1 MPSKRGASE
10 LSILRAIFDQAL
22 HFTALVSPSGE
33 TIAVNRTALELL
45 GIKASDVIGRPLWEA
60 RWWAAAPLA
69 AQALRRAV
77 DEASGGRTIRFEAE
91 QRTSEGARAVYDF
104 SVFPIEEQRQVSGVM
119 IEGRD
124 ITPRRAAEDAL
135 RLSEFRFSGIV
146 DIAADAIVSVDED
159 QVITLF
165 NQGAERMFG
174 YTAAEVIGKPL
185 DVLIPHDVRELHRHH
200 LREFTKSPIRARRMG
215 ERSEVRGLRKSG
227 EEFPAE
233 ASISKLDV
241 EGRRVYTAV
250 MRDVSERRSAEQER
264 ARLYAEAQQAIRAR
278 DDVLS
283 IVSHDLRNPLSV
295 IGMCA
300 SAIEDFMP
308 TPDPRISDLVATIQ
322 SSADWMN
329 RLIEDLLDVTRVEA
343 GRLQLHRRPEDLLR
357 VIAEAVTMLQP
368 AVAGKSISLREEI
381 PEYLPRADVD
391 APRMIQVLQ
400 NLVSNAVKFTSPGGE
415 IAIQATAKDGE
426 ARIAVSD
433 TGIGIP
439 PDDLPRLFDRFWQAT
454 GSRRGGAGLGLAIA
468 KGIIEAHGGRIWVE
482 SEVGR
487 GSTFTFALPVLE
499 APGAKS

>member
-1 MPSKRGASE
+1 M
-10 LSILRAIFDQAL
+10 FDQAL
-22 HFTALVSPSGE
+22 HFTALVSSSGDL
-33 TIAVNRTALELL
+33 IAINRTALKLMGVQAPEVV
-45 GIKASDVIGRPLWEA
+45 GHRLWETSWWKGAPQAA
-60 RWWAAAPLA
+60 R
-69 AQALRRAV
+69 ALERAV
-77 DEASGGRTIRFEAE
+77 AEASEGRMIRFEAE
-91 QRTSEGARAVYDF
+91 QRSSAGERAVMDF
-104 SVFPIEEQRQVSGVM
+104 SVFPLDDDRVTGVM
-119 IEGRD
+119 VEGRD
-124 ITPRRAAEDAL
+124 ITPRRTAEDAL

-174 YTAAEVIGKPL
+174 YTAAEAIGRPL
-185 DVLIPHDVRELHRHH
+185 DLLIPMDVRHLHREHI
-200 LREFTKSPIRARRMG
+200 REFGKSPVRARRMG
-215 ERSEVRGLRKSG
+215 ERAEVRGRRKNG

-250 MRDVSERRSAEQER
+250 MRDVTERRAAELER
-264 ARLYAEAQQAIRAR
+264 ARLYSDAQQAIRAR

-300 SAIEDFMP
+300 SAIEDMLS
-308 TPDPRISDLVATIQ
+308 DPSPGISEMVATIQ

-343 GRLQLHRRPEDLLR
+343 GRLQLDRKPEDLVR
-357 VIAEAVTMLQP
+357 VIAEAVTMFEP
-368 AVAGKSISLREEI
+368 ALAEKSIALREEI
-381 PEYLPRADVD
+381 PEYLPPASID
-391 APRMIQVLQ
+391 ASRIIQVLQ

-415 IAIQATAKDGE
+415 IAIQATARNGE
-426 ARIAVSD
+426 AMIAVRD
-433 TGIGIP
+433 TGVGIP
-439 PDDLPRLFDRFWQAT
+439 EQDLPRLFDRFWQAT

-487 GSTFTFALPVLE
+487 GSTFTFALPILE
-499 APGAKS
+499 RAGANP

>member
-1 MPSKRGASE
+1 M
-10 LSILRAIFDQAL
+10 FDHAL
-22 HFTALVSPSGE
+22 HFTALVSPTGE
-33 TIAVNRTALELL
+33 LIAINRTALQLMGVE
-45 GIKASDVIGRPLWEA
+45 ASDVVGQRLWETP
-60 RWWAAAPLA
+60 WWRKAPPA
-69 AQALRRAV
+69 AQALERAV
-77 DEASGGRTIRFEAE
+77 SEASEGRMIRFEAE
-91 QRTSEGARAVYDF
+91 QRSAAGERAVMDF
-104 SVFPIEEQRQVSGVM
+104 SVFSLDAQARLEGVM

-174 YTAAEVIGKPL
+174 YTAAEAIGQPL
-185 DVLIPHDVRELHRHH
+185 DLLIPVDVRDVHREH
-200 LREFTKSPIRARRMG
+200 LRQFASSPVRARRMG
-215 ERSEVRGLRKSG
+215 ERAEVRGRRKNG
-227 EEFPAE
+227 AEFPAE

-250 MRDVSERRSAEQER
+250 MRDVTERRAAELER

-300 SAIEDFMP
+300 SAIEDTLRAPNADVSEMV
-308 TPDPRISDLVATIQ
+308 STIR

-343 GRLQLHRRPEDLLR
+343 GRLQLDRKPEDLVR
-357 VIAEAVTMLQP
+357 VIAEAVTLFEP
-368 AVAGKSISLREEI
+368 ALTEKSIALREEI
-381 PEYLPRADVD
+381 PDDLPPASVD
-391 APRMIQVLQ
+391 AARIVQVLQ

-415 IAIQATAKDGE
+415 IAIRAAAENGE
-426 ARIAVSD
+426 ALIAVRD
-433 TGIGIP
+433 TGAGIP
-439 PDDLPRLFDRFWQAT
+439 AEHLPRLFDRFWQAT

-487 GSTFTFALPVLE
+487 GSTFTFALPVLDTP
-499 APGAKS
+499 A